1 MRAAGLAV
9 ANCCGRVLL
18 AGDTLLPRN
27 GTSALSTIDEEMPGG
42 GFLVVLVSIVAL
54 PPDEVPEREFHPKFQ
69 MELAAQFLYENEG
82 LVWSGR
88 RDSNPRRQAWEAC
101 ILPLNYSRNLA
112 AVRRAAAA
120 TF

>member
-54 PPDEVPEREFHPKFQ
+54 PPDRVPSEVPDG
-69 MELAAQFLYENEG
+69 ELAAQFLYENEG